1 MIKKN
6 KLKQNNNRD
15 KLVKMVKS
23 VIGLNQTYQNTN

>member
-15 KLVKMVKS
+15 KLVKRVTS